1 MGRPRVATPFAAWRR
16 WTVFPLDTCGTG
28 RRMRA
33 RVAATDAFARRA
45 GLCAYLVAALS
56 IAYVVVNPG
65 FKDYQR
71 KTTRVIPAVLLER
84 LPGTSG

>member
-1 MGRPRVATPFAAWRR
+1 
-16 WTVFPLDTCGTG
+16 
-28 RRMRA
+28 MRA

-71 KTTRVIPAVLLER
+71 KTTRVIQPSSSSGFPAR
-84 LPGTSG
+84 RASASADR